1 MITVFGAT
9 GYTGQRIA
17 RQLAVAGL
25 PVRVAGRNPAAVH
38 ALHDTLNLTTP
49 PVVAEATQPHTL
61 PPLLAGTRLLIN
73 AAGPFTD
80 LGEPVL
86 ALAAA
91 QGVHYLDITNELAYV
106 YRARQYHAL
115 AQARGAAVVPA
126 CAFEVAISDCLLA
139 DMAAQ
144 AGSTTWQSAQV
155 LYAAAEAQVSYGTR
169 LSALRSAATS
179 WLAWRGGRM
188 VRQWPLNQ
196 VRRGQ
201 LAGRPFAALNLPSA
215 ETVTVPEHLNVQEVG
230 VWLAVSRRWAG
241 PVAALMPLVA
251 VGLRT
256 PLGALTAWAFRHVAP
271 PPPATL
277 EGAFRFT
284 IQAELTRPGQTL
296 TRVVRG
302 HDPYDLTAAIITYA
316 ARALLETGP
325 RHTGVIAPALALHPA
340 DFLAW
345 LGTVGSA

>member
-1 MITVFGAT
+1 MITLFGAT

-17 RQLAVAGL
+17 RRLVAQGL
-25 PVRVAGRNPAAVH
+25 PVRLAGRHPARLH
-38 ALHDTLNLTTP
+38 ALHAELNLTLP
-49 PVVAEATQPHTL
+49 PVMAEATRPASL
-61 PPLLAGTRLLIN
+61 PPLFAGTRLLIN

-106 YRARQYHAL
+106 YRARQYHPL
-115 AQARGAAVVPA
+115 AQARGAALVPA

-139 DMAAQ
+139 DMAEQ
-144 AGSTTWQSAQV
+144 AGQTAWHSAQV

-179 WLAWRGGRM
+179 WLAYRVGRW
-188 VRQWPLNQ
+188 VTQLPLTQ
-196 VRRGQ
+196 VRRGE

-215 ETVTVPEHLNVQEVG
+215 ETVTVPQHLNVQEVG

-241 PVAALMPLVA
+241 VVAALMPLVA

-256 PLGALTAWAFRHVAP
+256 PLAGLVAWAFRHVAP
-271 PPPATL
+271 PPPPTL
-277 EGAFRFT
+277 DGGFRFT
-284 IQAELTRPGQTL
+284 IQAELHRPDRAL

-302 HDPYDLTAAIITYA
+302 HDPYDLTAAIVAYA
-316 ARALLETGP
+316 ARVLLDSGP
-325 RHTGVIAPALALHPA
+325 RHPGVVAPALALHPA
-340 DFLAW
+340 AFLAW
-345 LGTVGSA
+345 LDKQLQ